1 MDSTSSGTA
10 LRLSELILSEFLTM
24 QKIVFDICSELFS
37 FLVLEGSSLQ
47 VKH

>member
-1 MDSTSSGTA
+1 MGSTSSGTA
-10 LRLSELILSEFLTM
+10 LKLSERILSAFLTM

-37 FLVLEGSSLQ
+37 FLVIEDGSLQ